1 MNIQSFSNSLLNPQR
16 GDPVRELRNDARPV
30 NTQNDKTEAVRQVS
44 AIEVVPADVS
54 DAEFQAQ
61 QLADERQQ
69 RQGQTTESQQFL
81 NTQQLDGEQRLGRF
95 INIEV

>member
-16 GDPVRELRNDARPV
+16 GDPVRELRNDTRAVKTPSE
-30 NTQNDKTEAVRQVS
+30 KTEAVRQVS
-44 AIEVVPADVS
+44 SVEVLPADVS

-61 QLADERQQ
+61 QFADERQQ

>member
-16 GDPVRELRNDARPV
+16 GDPVRELRNDTRPV
-30 NTQNDKTEAVRQVS
+30 NTQREEPEQVRQVS
-44 AIEVVPADVS
+44 SIEVVPADIS
-54 DAEFQAQ
+54 DIEFQAQ

-69 RQGQTTESQQFL
+69 QEGQTTESQQFL
-81 NTQQLDGEQRLGRF
+81 NTQQLNGEQRLGRF